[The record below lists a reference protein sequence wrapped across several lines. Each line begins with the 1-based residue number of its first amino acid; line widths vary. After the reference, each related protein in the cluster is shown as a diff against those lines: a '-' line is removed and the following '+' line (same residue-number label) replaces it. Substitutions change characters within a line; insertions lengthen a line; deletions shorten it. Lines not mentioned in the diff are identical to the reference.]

1 MKFLI
6 LLSLSLLL
14 VNCENLRGLMLT
26 MEPEIFKKLTEA
38 ATKAIHQIYNLTL
51 NFEDRIQEGIED
63 DKKKIQVTVYDN
75 PIIPTAIEQLRF
87 NITNGKVSIPSVLNI
102 KHRLN
107 IFGKAYNL
115 YDEME
120 ILGTMIANTFKN
132 GYVIVYHRDSEKG
145 VVAHS
150 RFRCFVQENG
160 EDYGAFEVVQV
171 DKNDSKTIKEKITI
185 FLEILGLV
193 NKGVKG
199 AAELVS
205 TIKGIQQDGK
215 AIASSSFLKIPS
227 LMLLIIFGLL

>member
-26 MEPEIFKKLTEA
+26 MEPEIYKKLTEA
-38 ATKAIHQIYNLTL
+38 ATKAIHQIYNLAL
-51 NFEDRIQEGIED
+51 DFGDRIQEGIED

-75 PIIPTAIEQLRF
+75 PIIPTATEQLQF
-87 NITNGKVSIPSVLNI
+87 NITNGKVSIPSVLNL

-107 IFGKAYNL
+107 LFGQAYNL

-120 ILGTMIANTFKN
+120 ILGTMIANTYKN

-150 RFRCFVQENG
+150 RFRCFIQENG

-171 DKNDSKTIKEKITI
+171 DKNDSKTIKEKITL
-185 FLEILGLV
+185 FLEILGIA
-193 NKGVKG
+193 NKGVKSV
-199 AAELVS
+199 AELVS
-205 TIKGIQQDGK
+205 TVKGIQKDVK
-215 AIASSSFLKIPS
+215 SSSSFLKIPL

>member
-26 MEPEIFKKLTEA
+26 MEPEIYKRLTEA

-51 NFEDRIQEGIED
+51 DFGDRIQEGIED

-75 PIIPTAIEQLRF
+75 PIIPTATEQLQF
-87 NITNGKVSIPSVLNI
+87 NITNGKVSIPSVLNL

-107 IFGKAYNL
+107 LFGQAYNL

-120 ILGTMIANTFKN
+120 ILGTMIANTYKN

-150 RFRCFVQENG
+150 RFRCFIQENG

-171 DKNDSKTIKEKITI
+171 DKNDSKTIKEKITL
-185 FLEILGLV
+185 FLEILGVV

-199 AAELVS
+199 VAELVS
-205 TIKGIQQDGK
+205 TVKGIQKDVK
-215 AIASSSFLKIPS
+215 SSSSFLKIPS

>member
-51 NFEDRIQEGIED
+51 DFGDRIQEGIED

-75 PIIPTAIEQLRF
+75 PIIPTANEQLQF
-87 NITNGKVSIPSVLNI
+87 NITNGKVSIPSVLNL

-107 IFGKAYNL
+107 LFGKAYNL

-171 DKNDSKTIKEKITI
+171 DKNDSKTIKEKITL
-185 FLEILGLV
+185 FLEILGVV

-199 AAELVS
+199 AAELIS
-205 TIKGIQQDGK
+205 TIKGIQQDVK
-215 AIASSSFLKIPS
+215 SSSSFLKIPL

>member
-26 MEPEIFKKLTEA
+26 MEPEIYKKLTEA

-51 NFEDRIQEGIED
+51 DFGDRIQEGIED

-75 PIIPTAIEQLRF
+75 PIIPTATEQLQF
-87 NITNGKVSIPSVLNI
+87 NITNGKVSIPSVLNL

-107 IFGKAYNL
+107 LFGQAYNL

-120 ILGTMIANTFKN
+120 ILGTMIANTYKN

-150 RFRCFVQENG
+150 RFRCFIQENG

-171 DKNDSKTIKEKITI
+171 DKNDSKTIKEKITL
-185 FLEILGLV
+185 FLEILGVV

-199 AAELVS
+199 VAELVS
-205 TIKGIQQDGK
+205 TVKGIQKDVK
-215 AIASSSFLKIPS
+215 SSSSFLKIPS